1 MASEYF
7 QGIFT
12 TSEPGDF
19 EEALRY
25 VTTKVT
31 PSMNAALVRPPSDT
45 EIMKAVEE
53 INPDK
58 APGPDGMTSLFYQ
71 RFWEVTSKD
80 VISMVKDFFSSDSFD
95 PRLNQTNICLIPKT
109 ECPMEM
115 TKFRPISLCNVSYNI
130 ISKIICSRLKKY
142 LPKLISETQSAF
154 VARRLISDNIL
165 LAHEAFHAFRTN
177 PMCKAKYMTMKTD
190 MSKAYYRVEWS
201 FLKALL
207 LKMGFA

>member
-1 MASEYF
+1 MGWAESEAGIENVASEYF

-12 TSEPGDF
+12 TLEPGDF

-25 VTTKVT
+25 VTAKVT

-71 RFWEVTSKD
+71 RFWEVTAKD

-109 ECPMEM
+109 
-115 TKFRPISLCNVSYNI
+115 
-130 ISKIICSRLKKY
+130 
-142 LPKLISETQSAF
+142 
-154 VARRLISDNIL
+154 
-165 LAHEAFHAFRTN
+165 
-177 PMCKAKYMTMKTD
+177 
-190 MSKAYYRVEWS
+190 
-201 FLKALL
+201 
-207 LKMGFA
+207 